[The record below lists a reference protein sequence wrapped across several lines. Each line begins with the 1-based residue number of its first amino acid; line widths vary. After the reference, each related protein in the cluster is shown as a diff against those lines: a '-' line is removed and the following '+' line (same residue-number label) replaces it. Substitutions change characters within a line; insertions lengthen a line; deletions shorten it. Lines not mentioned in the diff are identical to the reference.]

1 MARISK
7 NHLMGRILPRPRV
20 KRGEKQRA
28 GTLVTQRIVSKT
40 LLVKYSE
47 ITYAFKETIYMH
59 DSQTA
64 NSHLSKRHVQDRF
77 IILFRLEEVTCSYS
91 FAIRIL
97 NALNHCLAAYHEI
110 LWLAVLWLYWAQA

>member
-77 IILFRLEEVTCSYS
+77 IILFRAGGGHVQL
-91 FAIRIL
+91 FIRNPHPERSQPL
-97 NALNHCLAAYHEI
+97 FSCLP
-110 LWLAVLWLYWAQA
+110 